1 MKKRL
6 FAILSTVVFTVM
18 LGYLFILSWL
28 IGFLASKYLAGK
40 SVGERGKV
48 RSVVIPLRR
57 WRIHLHH
64 WLYSLFL
71 TGLSFTT
78 GVHLLTPEITYG
90 LLGGLVFQGI
100 YCYGDWHI
108 ILISRNQ
115 TRARERSVSTSK
127 NGAERAKGATRP
139 RDFRTGRP

>member
-6 FAILSTVVFTVM
+6 FAILSTLVFAIM
-18 LGYLFILSWL
+18 LGYLFLLSWL

-40 SVGERGKV
+40 SVGERGKL

-57 WRIHLHH
+57 WGVHLHH

-71 TGLSFTT
+71 ISLSFTT
-78 GVHLLTPEITYG
+78 GMHFLTPEITYG

-100 YCYGDWHI
+100 YCYGDWHV
-108 ILISRNQ
+108 ILVSRHQ
-115 TRARERSVSTSK
+115 IRARERSDNTSK
-127 NGAERAKGATRP
+127 NGTHSESGP
-139 RDFRTGRP
+139 NIDSC

>member
-6 FAILSTVVFTVM
+6 FAILSTLVFAIM
-18 LGYLFILSWL
+18 LGYLFLLSWL
-28 IGFLASKYLAGK
+28 IGFLASKYVAGK

-57 WRIHLHH
+57 WGVHLHH

-71 TGLSFTT
+71 ISLSFTT
-78 GVHLLTPEITYG
+78 GMHFLTPEITYG

-100 YCYGDWHI
+100 YCYGDWHV
-108 ILISRNQ
+108 ILVSRHQN
-115 TRARERSVSTSK
+115 RARGQSVNASK
-127 NGAERAKGATRP
+127 NGTHSESEL
-139 RDFRTGRP
+139 

>member
-6 FAILSTVVFTVM
+6 FAILSTLVFAIM
-18 LGYLFILSWL
+18 LGYLFLLSWL
-28 IGFLASKYLAGK
+28 IGFLASKYVAGK

-57 WRIHLHH
+57 WGVHLHH

-71 TGLSFTT
+71 ISLSFST
-78 GVHLLTPEITYG
+78 GMHFLTPEITYG

-100 YCYGDWHI
+100 YCYGDWHV
-108 ILISRNQ
+108 ILVSRHQ
-115 TRARERSVSTSK
+115 TRAGERSVNTSK
-127 NGAERAKGATRP
+127 NGTHSESGL
-139 RDFRTGRP
+139 

>member
-6 FAILSTVVFTVM
+6 FAILSTLVFAIM
-18 LGYLFILSWL
+18 LGYLFLLSWL

-57 WRIHLHH
+57 WGVHLHH
-64 WLYSLFL
+64 WLYSSFL
-71 TGLSFTT
+71 ISLSFTT
-78 GVHLLTPEITYG
+78 GMHFLTPEITYG

-100 YCYGDWHI
+100 YCYGDWHV
-108 ILISRNQ
+108 ILVSRHQ
-115 TRARERSVSTSK
+115 TRARERSANTCK
-127 NGAERAKGATRP
+127 NGIHSESGL
-139 RDFRTGRP
+139 

>member
-6 FAILSTVVFTVM
+6 FAILSTVVFTIM
-18 LGYLFILSWL
+18 LGYLFLLSWL
-28 IGFLASKYLAGK
+28 IGFLASKYMAGK

-57 WRIHLHH
+57 WGVHLHH

-71 TGLSFTT
+71 ISLSFTT
-78 GVHLLTPEITYG
+78 GMHFLTPEITYG

-100 YCYGDWHI
+100 YCYGDWYV
-108 ILISRNQ
+108 ILVSRHQN
-115 TRARERSVSTSK
+115 RAGERSVNTSK
-127 NGAERAKGATRP
+127 NGTHSESGL
-139 RDFRTGRP
+139 